1 MKIHEIQHEQSTNND
16 DLRLERE
23 SLIQENQL
31 FKSAIDQWSQQ
42 YEQIRVQN
50 EQLTLYEKKN
60 FLSKFIERTLSYFVS
75 RQSAEKDELIDQLK
89 ETNSIIRKYLN
100 CLWKTNFLRV

>member
-1 MKIHEIQHEQSTNND
+1 MIFILEMKIHEIQHEQSTNND

-50 EQLTLYEKKN
+50 EQLTLYEKKK
-60 FLSKFIERTLSYFVS
+60 LSLEIHR
-75 RQSAEKDELIDQLK
+75 
-89 ETNSIIRKYLN
+89 TNSLLFR
-100 CLWKTNFLRV
+100 F

>member
-1 MKIHEIQHEQSTNND
+1 MFLNLIFILEMKIHEIQHEQSTNND

-50 EQLTLYEKKN
+50 EQLTLYEKKK
-60 FLSKFIERTLSYFVS
+60 LSLEIHR
-75 RQSAEKDELIDQLK
+75 
-89 ETNSIIRKYLN
+89 TNSLLFR
-100 CLWKTNFLRV
+100 F